1 MPMTPTSLSVYRHAG
16 EVVMRRVGREAL
28 LVPVRNRVGDLDSI
42 FTLNET
48 AIVVWESLDGN
59 TPMEAV
65 VDRLCR
71 DYDVDRDRAAGDAEE
86 IVRSLL
92 EAGLLEN
99 VMLSREDGEASQD
112 AVT

>member
-1 MPMTPTSLSVYRHAG
+1 MQSTDTSLCVYRHAG
-16 EVVMRRVGREAL
+16 EIVMRRVGREAL

-48 AIVVWESLDGN
+48 AIAVWEALDGH
-59 TPMEAV
+59 TPMDAV
-65 VDRLCR
+65 VERLCR

-92 EAGLLEN
+92 EAGLLE
-99 VMLSREDGEASQD
+99 RAE
-112 AVT
+112 